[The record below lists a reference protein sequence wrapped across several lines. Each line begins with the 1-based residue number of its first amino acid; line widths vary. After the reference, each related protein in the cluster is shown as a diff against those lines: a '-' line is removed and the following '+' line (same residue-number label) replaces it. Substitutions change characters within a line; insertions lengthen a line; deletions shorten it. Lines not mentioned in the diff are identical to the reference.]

1 MNLENLED
9 LWSAQRPASALQPP
23 PGELNRL
30 LAPELRRRSRIY
42 GYEFFC
48 IGLALVLTPLL
59 AVVNY
64 RYQRPEYPV
73 LYWFN
78 AALFVTVAL
87 VALAGLIQ
95 GLRRHR
101 QLAQTR
107 GESMAAF
114 AAKALAA
121 VEVEMRDYRRAFVW
135 FVVWFGLAVLAIYV
149 NHPVTT
155 HGWVPLG
162 QRVGGVL
169 IFYAVI
175 GAGYLRHYYKN
186 LVPERARR
194 RQLLRELS

>member
-9 LWSAQRPASALQPP
+9 LWGAQRPMAAAQPL

-78 AALFVTVAL
+78 AALFVIVAL
-87 VALAGLIQ
+87 VALTGLIR
-95 GLRRHR
+95 GMRRHR
-101 QLAQTR
+101 QLAQTQ
-107 GESMAAF
+107 GDSMAAF
-114 AAKALAA
+114 AAKALAT
-121 VEVEMRDYRRAFVW
+121 VEAEMRDYRRAFVW
-135 FVVWFGLAVLAIYV
+135 FLIWFGLAVLAIYV

-155 HGWVPLG
+155 HGWAPLG
-162 QRVGGVL
+162 RRVIGVL
-169 IFYAVI
+169 IFYAVL
-175 GAGYLRHYYKN
+175 GAVYVRHYYKN
-186 LVPERARR
+186 LRPERARR